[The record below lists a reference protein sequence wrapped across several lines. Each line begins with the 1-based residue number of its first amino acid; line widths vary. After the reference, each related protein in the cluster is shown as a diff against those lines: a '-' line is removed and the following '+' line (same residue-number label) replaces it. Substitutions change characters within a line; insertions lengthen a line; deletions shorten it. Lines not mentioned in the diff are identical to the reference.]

1 MASSSCASTSGR
13 PALVTTPDAAALPA
27 PFEPTRTTAPDVQ
40 LRYLAVGTAVFCW
53 GVGPLLVRGIS
64 APSGTIV
71 LYRLW
76 IALPVMLVL
85 ARVAGTPLTRDVAR
99 RAVPAGLMFALS
111 VLTGFASF
119 QQTSVANAT
128 LITAL
133 TPVIILPIAGRLF
146 GERVTRWSLAFG
158 AVSVVGVVAVIVGA
172 APDGSASLSGDLLA
186 VGDLIAFTAYFLEM
200 KRQRTAGVPAMS
212 LLAGVM
218 LTAAIAVT
226 PVVLLTEDDL
236 TAIGGWDWLWLLM
249 LVFVVGAVGHGLMA
263 WAHRHVDITISSL
276 LTLGSPV
283 ISAVGAWLVF
293 DQSLTA
299 LQLVGAILVLLG
311 LVGVVV
317 ASPRPA
323 VEAAIDTT

>member
-1 MASSSCASTSGR
+1 M
-13 PALVTTPDAAALPA
+13 TTPDAALRSRLAA
-27 PFEPTRTTAPDVQ
+27 ASTAAPDDE
-40 LRYLAVGTAVFCW
+40 LRYLAVCVAVFCW
-53 GVGPLLVRGIS
+53 GIGPLFVRGIS

-76 IALPVMLVL
+76 IAAPVMLVAAYL
-85 ARVAGTPLTRDVAR
+85 ARTPLTRDVAWR
-99 RAVPAGLMFALS
+99 SVPGGIVFAAS

-133 TPVIILPIAGRLF
+133 TPVIVLPVAAAYF
-146 GERVTRWSLAFG
+146 GERVTGRSLAFAG
-158 AVSVVGVVAVIVGA
+158 ISVAGVAAVVVGA
-172 APDGSASLSGDLLA
+172 APDGSASLTGDLLA

-200 KRQRTAGVPAMS
+200 KRQRTAGVPALP

-226 PVVLLTEDDL
+226 PVVLLSGDDL
-236 TAIGGWDWLWLLM
+236 TAIGGWDWLWLLL
-249 LVFVVGAVGHGLMA
+249 LVLGVGGVGHGLMA
-263 WAHRHVDITISSL
+263 WAHRHVDLTISSL

-293 DQSLTA
+293 GQSLTVV
-299 LQLVGAILVLLG
+299 QLVGAVLVLAG

-317 ASPRPA
+317 ASPRPTA
-323 VEAAIDTT
+323 EAAIDTT

>member
-1 MASSSCASTSGR
+1 MA
-13 PALVTTPDAAALPA
+13 TPDAAALPA
-27 PFEPTRTTAPDVQ
+27 PFESTRTAAPDVQ

-53 GVGPLLVRGIS
+53 GIGPLLVRGIS

-76 IALPVMLVL
+76 IAFPVMLVL
-85 ARVAGTPLTRDVAR
+85 ARLARTPLTRDVAW
-99 RAVPAGLMFALS
+99 RALPAGLMFAVS

-119 QQTSVANAT
+119 HQTSVANAT

-133 TPVIILPIAGRLF
+133 TPVIVLPIAARYF
-146 GERVTRWSLAFG
+146 SERVTRRSILFG
-158 AVSVVGVVAVIVGA
+158 AVSVVGVIAVVVGA
-172 APDGSASLSGDLLA
+172 APDGSASLTGDLLA
-186 VGDLIAFTAYFLEM
+186 VGDLVAFTAFFLEI
-200 KRQRTAGVPAMS
+200 KRQRTAGMPAMS

-236 TAIGGWDWLWLLM
+236 TAIGGWDWLWLFV
-249 LVFVVGAVGHGLMA
+249 LVFGVGALGHGLMA
-263 WAHRHVDITISSL
+263 WAHRHVDVTISSL

-283 ISAVGAWLVF
+283 ISALGAWLVF
-293 DQSLTA
+293 NQGLTA
-299 LQLVGAILVLLG
+299 VQLFGAALVLLG

-317 ASPRPA
+317 ASPRPSA
-323 VEAAIDTT
+323 EAAIDTT

>member
-1 MASSSCASTSGR
+1 MA
-13 PALVTTPDAAALPA
+13 TPDAAALPA
-27 PFEPTRTTAPDVQ
+27 RFEPARVGAPDMQ
-40 LRYLAVGTAVFCW
+40 LSYLAVGTAVFCW
-53 GVGPLLVRGIS
+53 GIAPLLVRGIS

-76 IALPVMLVL
+76 IAFPAMLVL
-85 ARVAGTPLTRDVAR
+85 AGLARTPLTRQVAW
-99 RAVPAGLMFALS
+99 RAVPAGVMFALS

-133 TPVIILPIAGRLF
+133 TPVIVLPIAARFF
-146 GERVTRWSLAFG
+146 GERITRRAVLFG
-158 AVSVVGVVAVIVGA
+158 AVSVIGVVAVVVGA
-172 APDGSASLSGDLLA
+172 APNGSASLSGDLLA
-186 VGDLIAFTAYFLEM
+186 VGDLVAFTAFFLEI
-200 KRQRTAGVPAMS
+200 KRQRTAGLPAMP

-226 PVVLLTEDDL
+226 PVVLVTDHDL
-236 TAIGGWDWLWLLM
+236 TAIGGWDWLWLLL
-249 LVFVVGAVGHGLMA
+249 LVFGVGALGHGLMA
-263 WAHRHVDITISSL
+263 WAHRHVDVTISSL

-283 ISAVGAWLVF
+283 ISALGAWLVF
-293 DQSLTA
+293 SQSLTTV
-299 LQLVGAILVLLG
+299 QLVGAALVLLG

-323 VEAAIDTT
+323 AEAAIDTT

>member
-1 MASSSCASTSGR
+1 
-13 PALVTTPDAAALPA
+13 VTTPDAAALPSRLESA
-27 PFEPTRTTAPDVQ
+27 RAGAPDAE
-40 LRYLAVGTAVFCW
+40 LRYLAVCVAVFCW

-76 IALPVMLVL
+76 IAFPVMLV
-85 ARVAGTPLTRDVAR
+85 AAWIAGTPLTRDVATR
-99 RAVPAGLMFALS
+99 SVPGGLMFAAS

-133 TPVIILPIAGRLF
+133 TPVIVLPIAARYF
-146 GERVTRWSLAFG
+146 GERVAGWSLVFA
-158 AVSVVGVVAVIVGA
+158 AVSVTGVVAVIVGA
-172 APDGSASLSGDLLA
+172 APDGSASWMGDLLA
-186 VGDLIAFTAYFLEM
+186 VGDLVAFTAYFLEM
-200 KRQRTAGVPAMS
+200 KRQRTAGVPAVS

-236 TAIGGWDWLWLLM
+236 GSIGGWDWLWLLL
-249 LVFVVGAVGHGLMA
+249 LVFAVGAVGHGLMA
-263 WAHRHVDITISSL
+263 WAHRHVDVTISSL

-283 ISAVGAWLVF
+283 ISAVGAWKVF

-299 LQLVGAILVLLG
+299 VQLAGAVLVLAG

-317 ASPRPA
+317 ASPRPSA
-323 VEAAIDTT
+323 EAAIDTT

>member
-1 MASSSCASTSGR
+1 MA
-13 PALVTTPDAAALPA
+13 TPDAAALPA
-27 PFEPTRTTAPDVQ
+27 PYEPARTAAPDVQ
-40 LRYLAVGTAVFCW
+40 LRYLAVCTAVFCW

-76 IALPVMLVL
+76 IAFPVMLVL
-85 ARVAGTPLTRDVAR
+85 ARLVRTPLTKGVAW
-99 RAVPAGLMFALS
+99 RAVPAGLMFAVS

-133 TPVIILPIAGRLF
+133 TPVIVLPIAARFF
-146 GERVTRWSLAFG
+146 GERVSRRSVLFG
-158 AVSVVGVVAVIVGA
+158 AVSVIGVVAVVVGA
-172 APDGSASLSGDLLA
+172 APNGNASLTGDLLA
-186 VGDLIAFTAYFLEM
+186 VGDLVAFTAFFLEI

-226 PVVLLTEDDL
+226 PVVLVADDDL
-236 TAIGGWDWLWLLM
+236 TAIGGWDWLWLFM
-249 LVFVVGAVGHGLMA
+249 LVFGVGAVGHGMMA
-263 WAHRHVDITISSL
+263 WAHRHVDVTISSL

-293 DQSLTA
+293 NQALTA
-299 LQLVGAILVLLG
+299 LQLVGAVLVLLG

-317 ASPRPA
+317 ASPRPSA
-323 VEAAIDTT
+323 EAAIDTT

>member
-1 MASSSCASTSGR
+1 M
-13 PALVTTPDAAALPA
+13 TTPDAAALPSR
-27 PFEPTRTTAPDVQ
+27 FEPAHAGAPDAE
-40 LRYLAVGTAVFCW
+40 LRYTAVCVAVFCW

-76 IALPVMLVL
+76 LAAPVMMIAAYV
-85 ARVAGTPLTRDVAR
+85 ARTPLTWEVTR
-99 RAVPAGLMFALS
+99 RSVPGGLMFAAS

-133 TPVIILPIAGRLF
+133 TPVIVLPIAARYF
-146 GERVTRWSLAFG
+146 GERVSGRSLLFATI
-158 AVSVVGVVAVIVGA
+158 SVAGVVAVVFGA
-172 APDGSASLSGDLLA
+172 APDGSASLTGDLLA
-186 VGDLIAFTAYFLEM
+186 IGDLIAFTAYFLEM
-200 KRQRTAGVPAMS
+200 KRQRTAGVPAMP

-226 PVVLLTEDDL
+226 PIVLLSGDDL
-236 TAIGGWDWLWLLM
+236 TAIGGWDWLWLLL
-249 LVFVVGAVGHGLMA
+249 LVFGVGAVGHGLMA
-263 WAHRHVDITISSL
+263 WAHRHVDVTISSL

-293 DQSLTA
+293 QQGLTA
-299 LQLVGAILVLLG
+299 VQLVGAVLVLLG
-311 LVGVVV
+311 LVGVVA
-317 ASPRPA
+317 ASPRPTA
-323 VEAAIDTT
+323 EAAVDTT